1 MRWTRM
7 RRKTSGAN
15 ADGEVVW
22 SWRPDADAKFL
33 RSKLLRDDGG
43 KRARSPGRARI
54 NRKTIAQGRPDVSGA
69 SAVNTRVHTPTTKRT
84 RGCGCI
90 GHPVFP
96 APSVL
101 LRVSSCN
108 GSGAICVAGT
118 RTHRGFLRTRFRK
131 RPHEPTRVVP
141 DQRAERAPIRDPQP
155 PMHVACEAGPIF
167 FLQQMSVVMGTG
179 FRRDDVEAAQSAI
192 RGPGFRVGRSAEIG

>member
-1 MRWTRM
+1 MYSSRRPASARGAYASSRTWGGMRWTLW

-22 SWRPDADAKFL
+22 SWRPDAGAKFL

-54 NRKTIAQGRPDVSGA
+54 SRKTIAWGMPDVSGA

-96 APSVL
+96 APSYFL
-101 LRVSSCN
+101 WGQSFRK
-108 GSGAICVAGT
+108 T
-118 RTHRGFLRTRFRK
+118 RTHRAARIRWCVLFSSLKIESGMVRTLHPRRPGEDQDSYAVAPMLR
-131 RPHEPTRVVP
+131 HAV
-141 DQRAERAPIRDPQP
+141 
-155 PMHVACEAGPIF
+155 
-167 FLQQMSVVMGTG
+167 
-179 FRRDDVEAAQSAI
+179 RRLSCND
-192 RGPGFRVGRSAEIG
+192 